1 MLNYFLKIALFLLLP
16 ASLIAQV
23 SNFVTNVSMTMIF
36 LRLFSSTECLE
47 LQSSPEKIWNYRVE
61 LQE

>member
-23 SNFVTNVSMTMIF
+23 SNFVTNVSMTEAKEG
-36 LRLFSSTECLE
+36 SE
-47 LQSSPEKIWNYRVE
+47 LTVKVDLTNINDISGLNR
-61 LQE
+61 